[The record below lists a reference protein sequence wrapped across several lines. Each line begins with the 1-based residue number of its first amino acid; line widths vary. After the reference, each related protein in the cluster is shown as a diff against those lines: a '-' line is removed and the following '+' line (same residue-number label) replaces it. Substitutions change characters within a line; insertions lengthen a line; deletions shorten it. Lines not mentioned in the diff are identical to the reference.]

1 MRSEKNCHERKMIM
15 INFINFVFSLKSKH
29 ENKKQYGNHTP
40 SLGNPFCFP
49 EK

>member
-1 MRSEKNCHERKMIM
+1 MIM

-29 ENKKQYGNHTP
+29 ENEKKTVWKSYTV
-40 SLGNPFCFP
+40 SRETFFCFP